1 MVTVLKHCW
10 YLHQCTFI
18 LLIDHWKVYWVG
30 KSLCYWHAILWLF
43 VNTLTAD
50 EKYPLLKRDNL
61 TIPIQ
66 TQLSQKQKTFSQF
79 FAEFLKSRI
88 NFKYF
93 ENKDDPHRSCASDIT
108 ASGNVVRWMSKKS
121 CFRLSFD
128 KQLGKPAEALLKSP
142 SQHLL
147 HIHWSLPSQL
157 SWKTSLLRT
166 CQIFSQ
172 LVNTLSADEKYLVLT
187 RDLFWICCCIFEID
201 MKFSTF
207 WEKIWLL

>member
-66 TQLSQKQKTFSQF
+66 MHLSQKQNHFPQF
-79 FAEFLKSRI
+79 FAPFLKSRL

-93 ENKDDPHRSCASDIT
+93 ERKDDPHRFSISKWRTRKTWSDK
-108 ASGNVVRWMSKKS
+108 R
-121 CFRLSFD
+121 
-128 KQLGKPAEALLKSP
+128 LKSP
-142 SQHLL
+142 VSEDASTSNMANVLKLCWNLHQCTFILL
-147 HIHWSLPSQL
+147 FGHWKVHRVEKTICYWLVKSWDCLLKHWLPMKSIL
-157 SWKTSLLRT
+157 
-166 CQIFSQ
+166 F
-172 LVNTLSADEKYLVLT
+172 LT
-187 RDLFWICCCIFEID
+187 ETI
-201 MKFSTF
+201 
-207 WEKIWLL
+207 